1 MKKIFSICKE
11 KGQALV
17 FYALLVPVAF
27 CFVGAAI
34 EFGWWYFNESRLQNA
49 ADAAVL
55 AGASML
61 VFDEKNLSDY
71 TYTTF
76 ITNNDSDLKKL
87 IDDGVISTRSTSD
100 GDNEALKY
108 IKKNMSKDDTLTDKL
123 NENAAINF
131 VHILYGSDKS
141 DYDALYYQITLS
153 EKASHLFV
161 ITKQFGD
168 LDIKAV
174 STVKIT
180 HVIERPDDPFADY
193 EHGPSLYEQMKA
205 LRNKVNYAT
214 WDHIKKEYDRLD
226 KKDYSYLGVSDSS
239 NAARTRSV
247 QAKGNEYVEGNF
259 YRTETL
265 TLHGWSIASTGQGNT
280 TGGKMDQRNLDN
292 LFVDFKVDVNKKFD
306 KDWDLGTTPPSGTSF
321 ETVYNLGVDNKK
333 ISPTDRPDVFEL
345 RIHDLINVGKWNAS
359 DSKYTYEYKVRP
371 DKEPPDPL
379 YVYIENENNYSHEH
393 QGSGTTGFNTVR
405 QIIINVNVANTDE
418 QTDRPMFFFYDG
430 PEKIDGKS
438 TNTWNEDWRESW
450 KDPDRYKN
458 NPRNSLP
465 VIINLN
471 ADFRGVFF
479 MPNSPVVINGNGH
492 NFEGF
497 VVAMEYKKLKTAADF
512 PEETEFDGVTC
523 QKVIDEKGNVIY
535 KNGEETKY
543 TYTLITQ
550 EKSNIIKT
558 FVSSE
563 QEYITVNPMFI
574 DQKGNVQYAD
584 EPVTP
589 QHDWNDDENSRPL
602 DPTLNDGEEGKVFY
616 ASDFG
621 LSTSKYNSFN
631 KVRLVNYKY
640 LDNRSADNI
649 YLSIRSDI
657 VD

>member
-131 VHILYGSDKS
+131 GHILYGSDKS

-153 EKASHLFV
+153 EKASHLFD

-180 HVIERPDDPFADY
+180 HVIERVEDPNNNGY
-193 EHGPSLYEQMKA
+193 EHGPSLYKQMKA

-214 WDHIKKEYDRLD
+214 WDHIKHEYDLLD
-226 KKDYSYLGVSDSS
+226 KSDYSYL
-239 NAARTRSV
+239 
-247 QAKGNEYVEGNF
+247 EGNF

-265 TLHGWSIASTGQGNT
+265 TLHGWSIASSGNGNT
-280 TGGKMDQRNLDN
+280 TGKSMDQRNLDN
-292 LFVDFKVDVNKKFD
+292 LFVDFKIDVVKKFD
-306 KDWDLGTTPPSGTSF
+306 KDWDLGTTPTSGTSF
-321 ETVYNLGVDNKK
+321 DSAYNLGVDNKK

-345 RIHDLINVGKWNAS
+345 RIHDLINVGKWNGS
-359 DSKYTYEYKVRP
+359 EYTYEYKVRK

-379 YVYIENENNYSHEH
+379 YVYIENENNYSHEY
-393 QGSGTTGFNTVR
+393 QSTTSFNTVR

-450 KDPDRYKN
+450 KYPERYKN

-523 QKVIDEKGNVIY
+523 QKVIDEKGNVLY

-558 FVSSE
+558 FKDNE
-563 QEYITVNPMFI
+563 KEYIEVNPMFI

-602 DPTLNDGEEGKVFY
+602 DPNYRERGEEGKVFY
-616 ASDFG
+616 ASDFNL
-621 LSTSKYNSFN
+621 LSSKYNSFN

-649 YLSIRSDI
+649 YLSGRSDI